1 MRNYVSRRPFRDR
14 FDRRAAR
21 WLNAAGVV
29 AMGLLLSVCVARANE
44 PVELKVVG
52 GLAGVSQY
60 ERLEKPFWEHQIET
74 LSNGSIKAEIHAFDR
89 SGLPGQEMLQL
100 MRLGIVPFG
109 TALLAVVSGD
119 EPELNAVDLP
129 ALNPDMQAL
138 RKTVALY
145 RSHLQQMLRTKFGIE
160 LLAVYA
166 YPAQVIFCARPFT
179 GLSDLVGR
187 RIRTSS
193 VGQSEMMAALGAIP
207 VLTPFA
213 EIVNSIRTGVV
224 DCAITG
230 TLSGNEIGLPNVTS
244 YIYPMAISWGLS
256 FFGANAAVWEA
267 LPTDLRTTLKEAIAG
282 LEREIWDAADRETAA
297 GLACDI
303 GAPDCSGE
311 HVLAAWCWSRSP
323 RRTRPRGNGC
333 WSSRC
338 CRAGYSAVARIALT
352 LGIENWR
359 QRLASRQSQTEPPAR
374 PRNPGLKNLQS
385 AAHFSAASNRR

>member
-1 MRNYVSRRPFRDR
+1 VRW
-14 FDRRAAR
+14 FDRTVQCAGRPLRMLHFGPCVVRLTAA
-21 WLNAAGVV
+21 
-29 AMGLLLSVCVARANE
+29 AMMAMPVLLCPFIARADE
-44 PVELKVVG
+44 PVKLKVVG

-60 ERLEKPFWEHQIET
+60 ERLEKPFWEHRIEA
-74 LSNGSIKAEIHAFDR
+74 LSNGSIQAEIHTFDR

-138 RKTVALY
+138 RRTVGLY
-145 RSHLQQMLRTKFGIE
+145 RLHLQEMLRTKYGVE

-166 YPAQVIFCARPFT
+166 YPAQVIFCAKPFT
-179 GLSDLVGR
+179 GLSDLAGR

-213 EIVNSIRTGVV
+213 EIVNSVRTGVV

-256 FFGANAAVWEA
+256 FFGANDAVWTA
-267 LPTDLRTTLKEAIAG
+267 LRPDLRATLKEAIAG
-282 LEREIWDAADRETAA
+282 LEREIWDAADRETAV

-303 GAPDCSGE
+303 GGPDCNGE
-311 HVLAAWCWSRSP
+311 HSPGHMMLVPVTSQDEATRKRLLVESVLPGWIQRCGTDCVAAWNRELAP
-323 RRTRPRGNGC
+323 
-333 WSSRC
+333 
-338 CRAGYSAVARIALT
+338 A
-352 LGIENWR
+352 LGI
-359 QRLASRQSQTEPPAR
+359 
-374 PRNPGLKNLQS
+374 K
-385 AAHFSAASNRR
+385 AAAD

>member
-1 MRNYVSRRPFRDR
+1 MSPVRIPSILSSASRRRTGWQAIAGLIALV
-14 FDRRAAR
+14 AASP
-21 WLNAAGVV
+21 AATTS
-29 AMGLLLSVCVARANE
+29 ADE
-44 PVELKVVG
+44 PVRLKVVG

-60 ERLEKPFWEHQIET
+60 ERLEKPFWEHRIEA
-74 LSNGSIKAEIHAFDR
+74 LSGGRIQAEIHAFDR

-138 RKTVALY
+138 RKTVELY
-145 RSHLQQMLRTKFGIE
+145 RPHLQEMLRTKFGIE

-166 YPAQVIFCARPFT
+166 YPAQVIFCAKPFA
-179 GLSDLVGR
+179 GLSDLSGR

-193 VGQSEMMAALGAIP
+193 VGQSEMMSALGAVP

-213 EIVNSIRTGVV
+213 EIVNAIRTGVV

-244 YIYPMAISWGLS
+244 YVYPMAISWGLS
-256 FFGANAAVWEA
+256 FFGANAAVWDS
-267 LPTDLRTTLKEAIAG
+267 LSPDLRTTLRQAITG
-282 LEREIWDAADRETAA
+282 LEQEIWDAADRETAV

-303 GAPDCSGE
+303 GTPDCGPE
-311 HVLAAWCWSRSP
+311 HTAGHMTLVPVTAQDEATRKRLLVESVLPSWIQRCGSDCVDAWNRELAP
-323 RRTRPRGNGC
+323 
-333 WSSRC
+333 
-338 CRAGYSAVARIALT
+338 A
-352 LGIENWR
+352 LGIK
-359 QRLASRQSQTEPPAR
+359 ASPD
-374 PRNPGLKNLQS
+374 
-385 AAHFSAASNRR
+385 

>member
-1 MRNYVSRRPFRDR
+1 MNWFYRTVE
-14 FDRRAAR
+14 
-21 WLNAAGVV
+21 AAGRPPCMLQFGRCVV
-29 AMGLLLSVCVARANE
+29 RLTAAAMVVQLCAFIARADE
-44 PVELKVVG
+44 PMHLKVVG

-60 ERLEKPFWEHQIET
+60 ERLEKPFWEHRIEA
-74 LSNGSIKAEIHAFDR
+74 LSNGSIQAEIHAFDR

-138 RKTVALY
+138 RRTVGLY
-145 RSHLQQMLRTKFGIE
+145 RSHLQQMLRTKFGVK

-166 YPAQVIFCARPFT
+166 YPAQVIFCAKPFT
-179 GLSDLVGR
+179 GLGDLAGR

-193 VGQSEMMAALGAIP
+193 VGQSEMMVALGAIP

-213 EIVNSIRTGVV
+213 EIVNSVRTGVV

-244 YIYPMAISWGLS
+244 HIYPMAISWGLS
-256 FFGANAAVWEA
+256 FFGANEAVWKA
-267 LPTDLRTTLKEAIAG
+267 LRPDLRATLKEAIAG
-282 LEREIWDAADRETAA
+282 LEREIWDAADRETAV

-303 GAPDCSGE
+303 GAPDCNGE
-311 HVLAAWCWSRSP
+311 HSPGHMTLVPVTSQDEATRKRLLVESVLPGWIQRCGTDCVAAWNRELAP
-323 RRTRPRGNGC
+323 
-333 WSSRC
+333 
-338 CRAGYSAVARIALT
+338 A
-352 LGIENWR
+352 LGIK
-359 QRLASRQSQTEPPAR
+359 ATAD
-374 PRNPGLKNLQS
+374 
-385 AAHFSAASNRR
+385 

>member
-29 AMGLLLSVCVARANE
+29 AMGLLLSVARANE

-193 VGQSEMMAALGAIP
+193 VGQSEMMAALGAVP

-213 EIVNSIRTGVV
+213 EIVNAIRTGVV

-267 LPTDLRTTLKEAIAG
+267 LPPDLRATLKEAIAG

-311 HVLAAWCWSRSP
+311 HSP
-323 RRTRPRGNGC
+323 GC

-359 QRLASRQSQTEPPAR
+359 QRLASGQSQTEPPAR

>member
-1 MRNYVSRRPFRDR
+1 MEQDVGILPRLVR
-14 FDRRAAR
+14 FGRRAAR
-21 WLNAAGVV
+21 WLTASGATAAVV
-29 AMGLLLSVCVARANE
+29 LLAALIARADE
-44 PVELKVVG
+44 QIHLKIVG

-60 ERLEKPFWEHQIET
+60 ERLEKPFWEHRIEA
-74 LSNGSIKAEIHAFDR
+74 LSNGSIQAEIHAFDR

-138 RKTVALY
+138 RKTVGLY
-145 RSHLQQMLRTKFGIE
+145 RSHLQQMLRTKFGVE

-166 YPAQVIFCARPFT
+166 YPAQVIFCAKPFT
-179 GLSDLVGR
+179 GLSDLAQR

-213 EIVNSIRTGVV
+213 EIVNSFQTGVV

-230 TLSGNEIGLPNVTS
+230 TLSGNEIGLPKVTS

-256 FFGANAAVWEA
+256 FFGANAAVWDALRPDQRVTLREA
-267 LPTDLRTTLKEAIAG
+267 VSD
-282 LEREIWDAADRETAA
+282 LEREIWDAADRETAV

-303 GAPDCSGE
+303 GAPDCNDKYSPGHMMLVPVTSADE
-311 HVLAAWCWSRSP
+311 ATRKLLLIESVLPSWIQRCGADCVTAWN
-323 RRTRPRGNGC
+323 RTLAPALGIK
-333 WSSRC
+333 
-338 CRAGYSAVARIALT
+338 AVAD
-352 LGIENWR
+352 
-359 QRLASRQSQTEPPAR
+359 
-374 PRNPGLKNLQS
+374 
-385 AAHFSAASNRR
+385 

>member
-267 LPTDLRTTLKEAIAG
+267 LPPDLRATLKEAIAG

-311 HVLAAWCWSRSP
+311 HSPGRMVLVPVTAQDEATRKRMLVESVLPGWIQRCGTDCVDAWNRELAP
-323 RRTRPRGNGC
+323 
-333 WSSRC
+333 
-338 CRAGYSAVARIALT
+338 A
-352 LGIENWR
+352 LGIR
-359 QRLASRQSQTEPPAR
+359 AKPD
-374 PRNPGLKNLQS
+374 
-385 AAHFSAASNRR
+385 

>member
-1 MRNYVSRRPFRDR
+1 MINRATPPDCLSRFG
-14 FDRRAAR
+14 RRAAR
-21 WLNAAGVV
+21 WLTAASVMAMV
-29 AMGLLLSVCVARANE
+29 ATMPIFTARADE
-44 PVELKVVG
+44 PVQLKVVG

-60 ERLEKPFWEHQIET
+60 ERLEKPFWEHRIEA
-74 LSNGSIKAEIHAFDR
+74 LSNGRIQAEVHAFDR

-145 RSHLQQMLRTKFGIE
+145 RPHLQQMLRAKFGVE

-166 YPAQVIFCARPFT
+166 YPAQVIFCAKPFT
-179 GLSDLVGR
+179 GLSDLAGR

-193 VGQSEMMAALGAIP
+193 VGQSEMMTALGAIP

-267 LPTDLRTTLKEAIAG
+267 LPPDLRATLREAISG
-282 LEREIWDAADRETAA
+282 LEREIWDAADRETAV

-303 GAPDCSGE
+303 GAPECGNEHSAGHMKLVPVTAQDEATRKRLLVESVLPSWIQRCGSDCVDAWNRE
-311 HVLAAWCWSRSP
+311 LAPA
-323 RRTRPRGNGC
+323 
-333 WSSRC
+333 
-338 CRAGYSAVARIALT
+338 
-352 LGIENWR
+352 LGI
-359 QRLASRQSQTEPPAR
+359 
-374 PRNPGLKNLQS
+374 K
-385 AAHFSAASNRR
+385 AAPD